1 MPEGRFLLRDPLVM
15 MESPVNADDNVF
27 LYSTAAKMN
36 GATVMT
42 ATVRAMKTDS
52 ASSLPDIPEIVIP
65 PPLFNPLPLQ
75 CLAAN
80 ALPDEVK
87 SEIESVITLYSAD
100 SAGSIGDACD
110 DASVTRRDASA
121 EVGPTCC

>member
-1 MPEGRFLLRDPLVM
+1 MPEERFPLRDPLVV
-15 MESPVNADDNVF
+15 METSANVDDNVF
-27 LYSTAAKMN
+27 LCSTTAETSA
-36 GATVMT
+36 T
-42 ATVRAMKTDS
+42 ATKTDS
-52 ASSLPDIPEIVIP
+52 SGSLPDIPEITIP

-100 SAGSIGDACD
+100 SAGSTGSACD
-110 DASVTRRDASA
+110 DAFVTSTDASA
-121 EVGPTCC
+121 EVGPTCCRCMQKM